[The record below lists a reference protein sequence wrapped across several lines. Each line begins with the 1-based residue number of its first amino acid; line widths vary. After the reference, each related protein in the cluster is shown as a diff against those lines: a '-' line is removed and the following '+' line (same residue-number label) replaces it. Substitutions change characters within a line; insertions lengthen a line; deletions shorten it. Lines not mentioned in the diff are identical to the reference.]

1 MAHTSVSVRNY
12 TRYDVNG
19 YRFRTAK
26 LEKSRPL
33 AATTNSGV
41 LASSYVDDDK
51 VVDYYG
57 VLQNIVEL
65 IFDGPKELKVVF
77 FECDW
82 FDAHSGTRVD
92 KYGNVEVKHSSRIPS
107 SMSDVV
113 LANQAKQIGRAHV

>member
-51 VVDYYG
+51 EVDYYS
-57 VLQNIVEL
+57 VLQNIIEL
-65 IFDGPKELKVVF
+65 TFDGPKEILFLYIWLLSIFVISC
-77 FECDW
+77 E
-82 FDAHSGTRVD
+82 H
-92 KYGNVEVKHSSRIPS
+92 HI
-107 SMSDVV
+107 
-113 LANQAKQIGRAHV
+113 